1 MTKFVPAVLL
11 SGLFSVSALA
21 APVSYQIDPTHTN
34 VIASW
39 NHFGFSNPTAAINGA
54 EGTIV
59 YDKESPEDSMV
70 DVSVSIASMD
80 TFVAKLTEE
89 FMEEGWFNEAKF
101 PKATFKSTDVEV
113 TGDDTMEVT
122 GDLTIKG
129 VTKEVTLDVTLNGA
143 GKHPMTQKQA
153 VGFDATTT
161 IMRSDFG
168 IDTYVP
174 NVSDEVTLRI
184 TAEAQAAK

>member
-1 MTKFVPAVLL
+1 MTKLIPAVLL

-21 APVSYQIDPTHTN
+21 APVSYKIDPTHTN

-39 NHFGFSNPTAAINGA
+39 SHFGFSNPTAAINGA
-54 EGTIV
+54 EGTII
-59 YDKESPEDSMV
+59 YDKESPEDSKV

-89 FMEEGWFNEAKF
+89 FMEESWFNEAKF

-113 TGDDTMEVT
+113 TGDKTM
-122 GDLTIKG
+122 
-129 VTKEVTLDVTLNGA
+129 EVTLDVTLNGA
-143 GKHPMTQKQA
+143 GVHPMTQKQA
-153 VGFDATTT
+153 VGFDAKTT
-161 IMRSDFG
+161 IKRSDFG

>member
-1 MTKFVPAVLL
+1 MTKLIPAVLL

-21 APVSYQIDPTHTN
+21 APVSYKIDPTHTN

-39 NHFGFSNPTAAINGA
+39 SHFGFSNPTAAINGA

-59 YDKESPEDSMV
+59 YDKESPEDSKV

-113 TGDDTMEVT
+113 TGDKTMEVT

-143 GKHPMTQKQA
+143 GVHPMTQKQA
-153 VGFDATTT
+153 VGFDAKTT
-161 IMRSDFG
+161 IKRSDFG